1 MWPAVCRFQAF
12 SFVYGGANDRPAA
25 VAKIAQYCRLMDA
38 RAQREG
44 VSGPE
49 ADDIRLAKRKAYQQ
63 WSSRNKDKEA
73 ARKHRYYQNNTE
85 KCIAATKLYYAKNK
99 QKMKEAHNRWVE
111 ANRQKWREYHRQ
123 WRAENRKK
131 STRRRKETCLLQSKE
146 VYECRIR
153 GKPSLAPV
161 EPQTPR
167 TPPPRDAGEAQ
178 QDSGSHAGP
187 SRLTPH
193 TLESNKKRVKP
204 SKKKWGYQAWGCKQ
218 RTCTNC
224 GKVITNSN
232 FSAHLKKWCRASKDR
247 GQCKLT
253 AFGWRCRLRGQND
266 NQVGNC
272 LHV

>member
-1 MWPAVCRFQAF
+1 
-12 SFVYGGANDRPAA
+12 
-25 VAKIAQYCRLMDA
+25 MDA
-38 RAQREG
+38 RAQREV

-49 ADDIRLAKRKAYQQ
+49 ADDIRLAKRKA
-63 WSSRNKDKEA
+63 EA
-73 ARKHRYYQNNTE
+73 ARRRRYYQNNTE

-99 QKMKEAHNRWVE
+99 QKLKEAHKRWVE

-167 TPPPRDAGEAQ
+167 TPPPRDADDAQ
-178 QDSGSHAGP
+178 QESGSHAGP

-193 TLESNKKRVKP
+193 TLESNKKRVKKP
-204 SKKKWGYQAWGCKQ
+204 SKHKWGYHGWGCKQ
-218 RTCTNC
+218 RTCAHC
-224 GKVITNSN
+224 GKVTTNSN
-232 FSAHLKKWCRASKDR
+232 YSQHLKKWCRASRD
-247 GQCKLT
+247 
-253 AFGWRCRLRGQND
+253 
-266 NQVGNC
+266 
-272 LHV
+272 